1 VTPSEVSAREDFG
14 RRSPGLLLSAT
25 GGDGRGD
32 GGTRDCEEGKNSK
45 LETGNFG
52 GKSEKKEAHAMRETE
67 EETRDDDGEAS
78 SVPSFRSLTAWTC
91 YWDRANF
98 FFSFAKLPSKYHV
111 ADIMGP

>member
-52 GKSEKKEAHAMRETE
+52 DKSEKKEAHAMREME
-67 EETRDDDGEAS
+67 EETTTGRREFVRFREPVLEHD
-78 SVPSFRSLTAWTC
+78 SVDL
-91 YWDRANF
+91 
-98 FFSFAKLPSKYHV
+98 LL
-111 ADIMGP
+111 GPC

>member
-1 VTPSEVSAREDFG
+1 MTPSEVSAREDFG

-67 EETRDDDGEAS
+67 EETRRRRGGEN
-78 SVPSFRSLTAWTC
+78 SFGA
-91 YWDRANF
+91 
-98 FFSFAKLPSKYHV
+98 V
-111 ADIMGP
+111 I

>member
-1 VTPSEVSAREDFG
+1 M
-14 RRSPGLLLSAT
+14 LSAT

-78 SVPSFRSLTAWTC
+78 SVPSFRCLTAWTC